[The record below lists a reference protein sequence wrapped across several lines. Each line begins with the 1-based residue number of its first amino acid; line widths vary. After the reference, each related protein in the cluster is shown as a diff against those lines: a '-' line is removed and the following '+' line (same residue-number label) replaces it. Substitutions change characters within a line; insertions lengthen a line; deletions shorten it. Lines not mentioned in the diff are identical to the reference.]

1 MPQQGPWV
9 QPQLLGGLEA
19 CDNIHRGMSILISW
33 KEGTGSGCCTFVF
46 PQVLPV
52 CLRVQR
58 HPRWCAWIPIS
69 GIHAEPHA
77 WWALTCRQGQHQPH
91 WDWSSSWVWE
101 SFNRKPRLYYQ
112 EEEILWVP
120 KSPEFSH
127 SLSAY
132 LKLSICPSIGT
143 LYVEND
149 TGIYTLL
156 FLLLFFLL
164 QK

>member
-1 MPQQGPWV
+1 MVSTDLQAGAASATLGLE
-9 QPQLLGGLEA
+9 QLLG
-19 CDNIHRGMSILISW
+19 
-33 KEGTGSGCCTFVF
+33 
-46 PQVLPV
+46 
-52 CLRVQR
+52 LR
-58 HPRWCAWIPIS
+58 
-69 GIHAEPHA
+69 EF
-77 WWALTCRQGQHQPH
+77 QPKTSPLL
-91 WDWSSSWVWE
+91 D
-101 SFNRKPRLYYQ
+101 Q

-120 KSPEFSH
+120 KSSEFSH